1 MKKFWKKALVA
12 GLTACMAASL
22 AACGGSSSGSSSSS
36 APAASGSTGAAAA
49 AEGGAGVIKI
59 GGSGPLTGDNAQY
72 GTAVKQAA
80 EMAVEEVNAKGGVQF
95 ELQFEDDMSDQEKA
109 DTAYGVLKDG
119 GMQISLL
126 TVTST
131 PAAAVASSYQEDQ
144 IFALTPSASSPAVT
158 ANDSGAYGNIFQM
171 CFSDPGQGQG
181 AAAYIAAHPD
191 LGTKVAIIYRNDDN
205 YSTGIYNTFVAE
217 AEADNLEIVY
227 DGAFTGEAANDF
239 SVQLKAA
246 QDAGADLLFL
256 PIYYQPASL
265 ILNQAK
271 SMGYAPTFF
280 GVDGMDGIL
289 ALEGFD
295 KSLAEG
301 VYLLTPF
308 NADAEDELTKT
319 FVENY
324 KARVGEVPNQF
335 AADAY
340 DCIFALAQ
348 ACENAGITADMS
360 NADICE
366 KLVEQFTTMNFTGLT
381 GTDMT
386 WAASGEISKVPH
398 AMVIKDGAYVGV
410 AD

>member
-1 MKKFWKKALVA
+1 
-12 GLTACMAASL
+12 
-22 AACGGSSSGSSSSS
+22 
-36 APAASGSTGAAAA
+36 
-49 AEGGAGVIKI
+49 
-59 GGSGPLTGDNAQY
+59 
-72 GTAVKQAA
+72 
-80 EMAVEEVNAKGGVQF
+80 
-95 ELQFEDDMSDQEKA
+95 
-109 DTAYGVLKDG
+109 
-119 GMQISLL
+119 
-126 TVTST
+126 
-131 PAAAVASSYQEDQ
+131 
-144 IFALTPSASSPAVT
+144 
-158 ANDSGAYGNIFQM
+158 
-171 CFSDPGQGQG
+171 
-181 AAAYIAAHPD
+181 
-191 LGTKVAIIYRNDDN
+191 
-205 YSTGIYNTFVAE
+205 
-217 AEADNLEIVY
+217 
-227 DGAFTGEAANDF
+227 
-239 SVQLKAA
+239 
-246 QDAGADLLFL
+246 
-256 PIYYQPASL
+256 
-265 ILNQAK
+265 
-271 SMGYAPTFF
+271 MGYAPTFF

-319 FVENY
+319 FVEND
-324 KARVGEVPNQF
+324 KARVGVVPNQF

-366 KLVEQFTTMNFTGLT
+366 KLVEQFTTMSFTGLT